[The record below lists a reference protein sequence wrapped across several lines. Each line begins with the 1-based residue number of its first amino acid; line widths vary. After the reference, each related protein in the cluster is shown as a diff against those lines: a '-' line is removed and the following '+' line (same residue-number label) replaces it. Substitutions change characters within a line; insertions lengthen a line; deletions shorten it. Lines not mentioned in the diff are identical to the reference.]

1 MKVRDIMTT
10 KIVAVGP
17 ETSVN
22 DIARL
27 MCENNVSGVPVVD
40 EANKIVGVITELDMI
55 VRNTRLELPA
65 FVQILDGRIM
75 LETPGHYE
83 KRLRHM
89 LGTHAQDIMTRD
101 VVCLSPDAE
110 VEDVATLMVKRR
122 VNPVPIVENDVLVGI
137 VSRADIIRMMSQ
149 ALAPQEEELSE

>member
-1 MKVRDIMTT
+1 MRVRDIMTT
-10 KIVAVGP
+10 EIVAVRP
-17 ETSVN
+17 EASVN

-27 MCENNVSGVPVVD
+27 MCEHNVSGVPVVD
-40 EANKIVGVITELDMI
+40 EAGKIVGVITELDMI

-65 FVQILDGRIM
+65 FIQILDGRIM

-89 LGTHAQDIMTRD
+89 LGTRAEDIMTRE
-101 VVCLSPDAE
+101 VVSIGPDAE

-122 VNPVPIVENDVLVGI
+122 VNPVPIIENDTLVGI
-137 VSRADIIRMMSQ
+137 VSRSDIIRMMSQ
-149 ALAPQEEELSE
+149 ALAPQEEDQSE